1 MKLTKAKL
9 KRIIK
14 EELEETMDTK
24 QKAAEQIRAAVQN
37 ALKSKMGNDEIRDAV
52 EGSLPEDNWRGNKN
66 PLR

>member
-1 MKLTKAKL
+1 MKLTKARL

-24 QKAAEQIRAAVQN
+24 QKAAEQIAAAVEN